1 MKTRRNKSKK
11 KVFTRKHYNSNEG
24 MLTSV
29 WGPSLWHF
37 LHTMSFNYPVSP
49 TAAEKRH
56 YKAFVLGL
64 QHALPCRYCREN
76 LKKNLKKIPLK
87 KSDLQ
92 SREAFSKWMYS
103 LHELVNKML
112 NKSSGLT
119 YCQIKERY
127 EHFRSRCLPKSG
139 EEVRAIVKKETG
151 CVEPLYGKKSKCVIK
166 IVPQETKVKTFEI
179 DRRCLKRRITRK
191 RKSRRRR

>member
-1 MKTRRNKSKK
+1 
-11 KVFTRKHYNSNEG
+11 